1 LIITIGLPITAQQGN
16 AMKVKT
22 TVHIYHSQY
31 SWEAKAKFQVFSLK
45 MDDTEH
51 MTYVGQQ
58 EIEIEVP
65 EGYDPRAQ
73 KIAAL
78 EAQKKKVMADFQ
90 KTLTDINAR
99 ISNLQAI
106 ECNA

>member
-1 LIITIGLPITAQQGN
+1 LTITIEAPQQEI

-51 MTYVGQQ
+51 MTYVGEQ
-58 EIEIEVP
+58 EIEIDVP
-65 EGYDPRAQ
+65 EAYDPRAQ

-78 EAQKKKVMADFQ
+78 EAHKKQVMADYQ
-90 KTLTDINAR
+90 KTVDQINER
-99 ISNLQAI
+99 ISKLQAI
-106 ECNA
+106 EYTP